1 MLELYGNYRKV
12 TEHRP
17 ELDGMEWKLLEATC
31 IVQVMGLVGPYSYP
45 YHHAQPCDLWCRRQS
60 DVKTSVKRVFRQ
72 VSVDFYRVR

>member
-17 ELDGMEWKLLEATC
+17 ELDGMEWKLLETTC

-45 YHHAQPCDLWCRRQS
+45 YYHA
-60 DVKTSVKRVFRQ
+60 
-72 VSVDFYRVR
+72 